1 MPTAIFYPASATPVT
16 YLLLLLLLNLPLG
29 RSCKKL
35 LHCST
40 RTLREPR
47 RQEVTCKLLLLL
59 AQIMAVSS
67 LIGAPFGYAVAP
79 LLPLRTVA
87 SDTKELRAGLAKGKG
102 VEALKDANETE

>member
-1 MPTAIFYPASATPVT
+1 MPTAIFYPVVSATPVT
-16 YLLLLLLLNLPLG
+16 CLLLLLLLNLPSG
-29 RSCKKL
+29 GSSKKL
-35 LHCST
+35 QRST
-40 RTLREPR
+40 RTPREPR

-102 VEALKDANETE
+102 V